1 MVITNSFSRSS
12 LKLSWMIIL
21 PYTHSGYVCFI
32 ADNPLG
38 ECLKAVIL
46 FSQCCV
52 QLQDKMLYNEIFEFK
67 LQYKKN
73 AVLRCK
79 PSQLLGVLPALL
91 CTSARAI
98 FICHVSHLPRVSN
111 ANCILMKALI
121 PLDQCSAVLLM
132 CYFQSCLVEC
142 AEEETFETSLPRIE
156 WDIFFLVLWSSM
168 KCAWSVNF
176 YKQS

>member
-38 ECLKAVIL
+38 ECLKAVIF

-52 QLQDKMLYNEIFEFK
+52 QLQDKMLYNQTFEFK

-91 CTSARAI
+91 CTSARAV

-111 ANCILMKALI
+111 ANCILTKALI

-132 CYFQSCLVEC
+132 LYFQSCLVEC

-156 WDIFFLVLWSSM
+156 WDIFFLVL
-168 KCAWSVNF
+168 
-176 YKQS
+176 

>member
-67 LQYKKN
+67 LQYKKMLFCVASQAN
-73 AVLRCK
+73 SWEFCQPCCAHQHG
-79 PSQLLGVLPALL
+79 PSSFVMFP
-91 CTSARAI
+91 I
-98 FICHVSHLPRVSN
+98 F
-111 ANCILMKALI
+111 
-121 PLDQCSAVLLM
+121 Q
-132 CYFQSCLVEC
+132 E
-142 AEEETFETSLPRIE
+142 
-156 WDIFFLVLWSSM
+156 
-168 KCAWSVNF
+168 
-176 YKQS
+176 